1 MSGFSRRGARGERRR
16 DEEERPALPTEPAVF
31 VHELGDDEKGH
42 EFKTEANAVE
52 WAMVA
57 PSDGKRCL
65 QPFPTVEIVE
75 VKDGEETGATFASFY
90 GSHTWTELMPDMSPG
105 CGYGPSIRT
114 TPQYGLAPGQQLNVY
129 TGSGKHVLKGAKGF
143 MAFSYGGGNSDEGF
157 KFDEYKCE
165 VCGRS
170 GADLDEERKAFFIR
184 PCCHDCNTW
193 PCFECTM
200 DGKAPLECK
209 ACGEESVSVTLYQF
223 DGSNDNDD
231 EDGSG
236 SDDKEDDEDG
246 SGSEDEEDGESDDD
260 EDSSDEQKD
269 TDQDME
275 AAETGTDDNLG
286 TIVDHLAAQDLT
298 SPDGEERPAPPL
310 NSGLKQIHDLETAK
324 VVIKQ
329 ERDAA
334 AEDRDDEA
342 DERRIAHTFIERQK
356 DEMGRQKDALA
367 EQRKTT
373 EDQRKTIEEQSQ
385 RIRQLEDRVRELEAE
400 QRGAPST
407 LRASPKK
414 KTRSRR

>member
-1 MSGFSRRGARGERRR
+1 
-16 DEEERPALPTEPAVF
+16 
-31 VHELGDDEKGH
+31 
-42 EFKTEANAVE
+42 
-52 WAMVA
+52 MVA

-75 VKDGEETGATFASFY
+75 VKDGEETGAIFASFY
-90 GSHTWTELMPDMSPG
+90 GSHTWTETAPDMSPG
-105 CGYGPSIRT
+105 CGYGPSMRMS
-114 TPQYGLAPGQQLNVY
+114 PRYGLAPGQQLNVL
-129 TGSGKHVLKGAKGF
+129 TGSGKHVLEGAKDF
-143 MAFSYGGGNSDEGF
+143 MTFSYGGGNSEEGF
-157 KFDEYKCE
+157 EFDKYKCE

-170 GADLDEERKAFFIR
+170 GADLDKERKAFFIR

-209 ACGEESVSVTLYQF
+209 TCGEESVSVTLYTF
-223 DGSNDNDD
+223 DGSNDD
-231 EDGSG
+231 
-236 SDDKEDDEDG
+236 DDEDG
-246 SGSEDEEDGESDDD
+246 SGSEDKEDGESDDE
-260 EDSSDEQKD
+260 EDNSDEQKD

-298 SPDGEERPAPPL
+298 SPDGEERTAPPL

-329 ERDAA
+329 ERDAAAEERDAA